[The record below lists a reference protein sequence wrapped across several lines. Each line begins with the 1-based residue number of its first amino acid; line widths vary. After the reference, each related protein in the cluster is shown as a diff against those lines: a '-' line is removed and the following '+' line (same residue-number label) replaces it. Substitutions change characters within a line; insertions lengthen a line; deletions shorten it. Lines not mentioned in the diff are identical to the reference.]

1 MIDRKLL
8 KGAKASLRKEAFTP
22 LTPEAQAAAAGGGM
36 PPPGGAP
43 PMDPAM
49 MGGMPPMDPAM
60 MGGMPPMDP
69 AMMGG
74 APPMDPAMM
83 GGAPPPV
90 DPATGMPIDPATGMP
105 IDPATGMP
113 MDPAMMGGAP
123 PAEEGGDTVKVSM
136 DDLKAL
142 MEEVVGSKNGEKPS
156 RRATNAEILDKLT
169 EIEGSLAALTGA
181 PPPAEVGMMPPG
193 MEEAGGAPMP
203 PGSPEDISA
212 MLQNT
217 GMPVQASAKRSP
229 IANLVKTLKEKQR

>member
-49 MGGMPPMDPAM
+49 MGG
-60 MGGMPPMDP
+60 
-69 AMMGG
+69 
-74 APPMDPAMM
+74 
-83 GGAPPPV
+83 APPPV
-90 DPATGMPIDPATGMP
+90 DPATGMP